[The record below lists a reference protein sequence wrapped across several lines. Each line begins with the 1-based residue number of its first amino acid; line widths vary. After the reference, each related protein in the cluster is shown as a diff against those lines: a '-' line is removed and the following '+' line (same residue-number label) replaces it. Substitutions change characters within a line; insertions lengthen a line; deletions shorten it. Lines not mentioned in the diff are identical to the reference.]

1 MEGVVQCAPAVP
13 VRATRN
19 DSLRAQRASVWLAI
33 AIVCLLSSWY
43 FAAVIAPVALGSNAP
58 TVWRGLFPEWFGTR
72 EILLQGR
79 DPYSPQSTRE
89 IQIAVY
95 GKAAAAGGEARNQ
108 HRFAYPVF
116 FAFLFFSLAVL
127 PFWAAQ
133 LLALAGCMVATAAS
147 PGLWLRHRS
156 FGLAGPICV
165 FVFASYPVVLGLQ
178 LRQPTLMVA
187 ATLAAAYYCV
197 RSERLGLAGILAAL
211 STCKPQLAIAVLL
224 PLSIWSI
231 AQWGARKR
239 FLLAAAGGLGGLLL
253 ASELVSRGWITHWM
267 WTLKAYAHYAGSAP
281 PLADLLP
288 GRLVVPG
295 AIILLAAVVGV
306 GCKYRDQDLLYAVS
320 FSIAAFQLLFPF
332 QIYNEVLVLPA
343 ALWLANHAGEIKFRG
358 QLHALLYYCTWIV
371 LGVGWAATIG
381 LSLANLLAPG
391 AGLTLWQLPLL
402 TAWLYPPAVF
412 ATLALCALPAWNR
425 FPARTRVLG
434 Q

>member
-1 MEGVVQCAPAVP
+1 VV
-13 VRATRN
+13 
-19 DSLRAQRASVWLAI
+19 WH
-33 AIVCLLSSWY
+33 
-43 FAAVIAPVALGSNAP
+43 
-58 TVWRGLFPEWFGTR
+58 R

-79 DPYSPQSTRE
+79 DPTAHRAPGKSRLRSTEKPPQPAARLETS
-89 IQIAVY
+89 IALPIPSSLHFSFFRWRYCLLGRSVA
-95 GKAAAAGGEARNQ
+95 GPGRLHGGDRGFAWLMAA
-108 HRFAYPVF
+108 
-116 FAFLFFSLAVL
+116 
-127 PFWAAQ
+127 
-133 LLALAGCMVATAAS
+133 
-147 PGLWLRHRS
+147 HRS

-320 FSIAAFQLLFPF
+320 FSIAAFQLLFLFRSTTKFCCCRPPCGWRTM
-332 QIYNEVLVLPA
+332 PA
-343 ALWLANHAGEIKFRG
+343 RSNFADNCTPYFTIAPGSCWRGMGRHHRAFAGEPAGPGGRSDIVATTAADG
-358 QLHALLYYCTWIV
+358 LAL
-371 LGVGWAATIG
+371 
-381 LSLANLLAPG
+381 S
-391 AGLTLWQLPLL
+391 AGGICDPR
-402 TAWLYPPAVF
+402 
-412 ATLALCALPAWNR
+412 LCALPAWNR

-434 Q
+434 HKN

>member
-1 MEGVVQCAPAVP
+1 
-13 VRATRN
+13 
-19 DSLRAQRASVWLAI
+19 
-33 AIVCLLSSWY
+33 
-43 FAAVIAPVALGSNAP
+43 
-58 TVWRGLFPEWFGTR
+58 
-72 EILLQGR
+72 
-79 DPYSPQSTRE
+79 
-89 IQIAVY
+89 
-95 GKAAAAGGEARNQ
+95 
-108 HRFAYPVF
+108 
-116 FAFLFFSLAVL
+116 
-127 PFWAAQ
+127 
-133 LLALAGCMVATAAS
+133 MVATAAS

-332 QIYNEVLVLPA
+332 QIYNEVLLLPA

>member
-1 MEGVVQCAPAVP
+1 
-13 VRATRN
+13 
-19 DSLRAQRASVWLAI
+19 
-33 AIVCLLSSWY
+33 
-43 FAAVIAPVALGSNAP
+43 
-58 TVWRGLFPEWFGTR
+58 
-72 EILLQGR
+72 
-79 DPYSPQSTRE
+79 
-89 IQIAVY
+89 
-95 GKAAAAGGEARNQ
+95 
-108 HRFAYPVF
+108 
-116 FAFLFFSLAVL
+116 
-127 PFWAAQ
+127 
-133 LLALAGCMVATAAS
+133 MVATAAS

-211 STCKPQLAIAVLL
+211 IRVNRSWRLRCCCLCQYGRLPSGAPANGSVGGGWRPGRAAV
-224 PLSIWSI
+224 
-231 AQWGARKR
+231 
-239 FLLAAAGGLGGLLL
+239 GL
-253 ASELVSRGWITHWM
+253 ELVSRGWITHWM

-332 QIYNEVLVLPA
+332 QIYNEVLLLPA

-391 AGLTLWQLPLL
+391 Q
-402 TAWLYPPAVF
+402 V
-412 ATLALCALPAWNR
+412 
-425 FPARTRVLG
+425 
-434 Q
+434 